1 MSAPRL
7 LNQVEFD
14 VCVLYSTFHVTSLIG
29 LGLGLIAEHFCF
41 SHSCQY
47 IVESLIDSFGS

>member
-1 MSAPRL
+1 

-14 VCVLYSTFHVTSLIG
+14 VCVLYSAFHFTSLIG

-47 IVESLIDSFGS
+47 IVEPH